1 MGLSG
6 KADVGIATEGL
17 TRFEGLVSF
26 PCYEWHHAIVVPVGH
41 PLLAIAKI
49 SLQDLAAHP
58 LITYDQGF
66 TGRGHIDEAFRKAA
80 IDKDV
85 VLTAMDSDVIQQ
97 YVSLGLGVGIVAS
110 MAVDHL
116 PDNLKTISASH
127 LFATNVTRVAVR
139 RGAFLREYTIDFI
152 RELAPKLSLKE
163 LGEAV
168 SWKK

>member
-1 MGLSG
+1 
-6 KADVGIATEGL
+6 
-17 TRFEGLVSF
+17 
-26 PCYEWHHAIVVPVGH
+26 
-41 PLLAIAKI
+41 
-49 SLQDLAAHP
+49 
-58 LITYDQGF
+58 
-66 TGRGHIDEAFRKAA
+66 
-80 IDKDV
+80 
-85 VLTAMDSDVIQQ
+85 
-97 YVSLGLGVGIVAS
+97 

-127 LFATNVTRVAVR
+127 LFAMNVTRVAVR

>member
-1 MGLSG
+1 M
-6 KADVGIATEGL
+6 
-17 TRFEGLVSF
+17 
-26 PCYEWHHAIVVPVGH
+26 PVGH
-41 PLLAIAKI
+41 PLLSIEKI

>member
-1 MGLSG
+1 
-6 KADVGIATEGL
+6 
-17 TRFEGLVSF
+17 
-26 PCYEWHHAIVVPVGH
+26 
-41 PLLAIAKI
+41 
-49 SLQDLAAHP
+49 
-58 LITYDQGF
+58 
-66 TGRGHIDEAFRKAA
+66 
-80 IDKDV
+80 
-85 VLTAMDSDVIQQ
+85 MDSDVIQQ

-152 RELAPKLSLKE
+152 RELAPKLSLKQ

>member
-1 MGLSG
+1 M
-6 KADVGIATEGL
+6 
-17 TRFEGLVSF
+17 
-26 PCYEWHHAIVVPVGH
+26 
-41 PLLAIAKI
+41 
-49 SLQDLAAHP
+49 
-58 LITYDQGF
+58 ITYDQGF

-116 PDNLKTISASH
+116 PENLKTISASH

-152 RELAPKLSLKE
+152 RELAPKLSLTE